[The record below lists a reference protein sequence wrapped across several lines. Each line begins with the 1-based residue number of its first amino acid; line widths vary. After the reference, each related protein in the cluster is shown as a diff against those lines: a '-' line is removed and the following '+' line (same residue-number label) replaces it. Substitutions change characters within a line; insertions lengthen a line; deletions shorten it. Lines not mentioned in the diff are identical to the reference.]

1 MSFLFNYKA
10 FGQANDAKMSDI
22 KKELQNGVFM
32 RTMNLQFVNSID
44 AKMLKKNYKQKIQLK
59 PRDVPTYN
67 FLRFSAFEYD
77 VAHDAYVGKVFLSNR
92 YLFWEFRKKYPNQDS
107 LLQDKDGYFMMCKL
121 YKYKKEFKLNIYPEL
136 VTNIYKKNFCSKKER
151 AALGIDTLKMT
162 NAKEYFEALK
172 RVTLIKD
179 NEASDFIAQ
188 PQNLSKNNVLETPFK
203 EMGLRINF
211 KKQIK
216 IFKIKL
222 NEQKQITALDLQYNK
237 YAFSDDLIETNYSFE
252 FQKNSTNL
260 IPKKDTI
267 VWILAGEMPEVKESK
282 KAITENISEIE
293 IGKTV
298 FVKGE
303 VEMFDAIES
312 REIVQPRRTQNAQNW
327 KVLEIREIEDNKKKL
342 IWIKIEGEL

>member
-1 MSFLFNYKA
+1 
-10 FGQANDAKMSDI
+10 
-22 KKELQNGVFM
+22 
-32 RTMNLQFVNSID
+32 
-44 AKMLKKNYKQKIQLK
+44 
-59 PRDVPTYN
+59 
-67 FLRFSAFEYD
+67 
-77 VAHDAYVGKVFLSNR
+77 
-92 YLFWEFRKKYPNQDS
+92 
-107 LLQDKDGYFMMCKL
+107 
-121 YKYKKEFKLNIYPEL
+121 
-136 VTNIYKKNFCSKKER
+136 
-151 AALGIDTLKMT
+151 
-162 NAKEYFEALK
+162 
-172 RVTLIKD
+172 
-179 NEASDFIAQ
+179 
-188 PQNLSKNNVLETPFK
+188 
-203 EMGLRINF
+203 
-211 KKQIK
+211 
-216 IFKIKL
+216 
-222 NEQKQITALDLQYNK
+222 LQYNK